1 MDPLSELVKIE
12 PKHLGVGMYQ
22 HDVDEKSLNSTLDS
36 IVSECVS
43 YVGVDVNCA
52 SESLLKYVAGLS
64 EKKAQ
69 VIIEH
74 RKKNGVFKSR
84 EELKKVKSIGPV
96 TFTQMAGFLRI
107 NKMTANCEKINLL
120 DSTNIHPE
128 SYELAEKILKLNNLK
143 IENFGTEN
151 FTSKIKK
158 FSLEN
163 SIENLCKKFNENSE
177 NIQNVLN
184 TFKTESLLH
193 DIRDE
198 KKLLPIFKQSI
209 KSVESL
215 RKNDI
220 VTGVVR
226 NIVDFG
232 AFIDI
237 GVQQDG
243 LLHIS
248 KFKKIK
254 LRLNDRVEC
263 KIEKIEAGG
272 KRIGLELVKVL

>member
-22 HDVDEKSLNSTLDS
+22 HDVDEKSLNSTLNS

-52 SESLLKYVAGLS
+52 SESLLKSIAGLS

-74 RKKNGVFKSR
+74 RKKIGAFKSR

-107 NKMTANCEKINLL
+107 NKSTAKCSKINLL
-120 DSTNIHPE
+120 DSTNVHPE
-128 SYELAEKILKLNNLK
+128 SYELAEKILTLNNLK
-143 IENFGTEN
+143 IENFGSEK
-151 FTSKIKK
+151 FIEKIRK
-158 FSLEN
+158 FSAEN
-163 SIENLCKKFNENSE
+163 SIESLCKKFNENSE
-177 NIQNVLN
+177 NVQNVLN
-184 TFKTESLLH
+184 IFKSEKFLH

-198 KKLLPIFKQSI
+198 KKLLPDFKQSI

-215 RKNDI
+215 KRNQI
-220 VTGVVR
+220 VSGVVR

-243 LLHIS
+243 LLHVS
-248 KFKKIK
+248 KYRNVRLK
-254 LRLNDRVEC
+254 LGDRVELR
-263 KIEKIEAGG
+263 IEKVEQGG
-272 KRIGLELVKVL
+272 KRIGLELIKVL